1 LVRDVPVIETER
13 LILREWRDEDRS
25 IFALINSDSRVMEH
39 FPAPLTSQESDA
51 FIPRIVAGWDQGFG
65 LWALEERSTGSFIG
79 FVGLSVPTWEAPFGS
94 SVEIGWRLSFDA
106 WGKGYA
112 TEAARRV
119 MEWARTNVKPP
130 RGELV
135 SFTTVRNVRSRR
147 VMEKRGFTYEDLDD
161 FDHPLLPQW
170 DARRH
175 VLYRFDLS
183 GT

>member
-1 LVRDVPVIETER
+1 MHDVPVIETER

-25 IFALINSDSRVMEH
+25 TFALINSDSRVLEH
-39 FPAPLTSQESDA
+39 FPAALTSQESDA

-65 LWALEERSTGSFIG
+65 HWALEERSTGSFIG

-135 SFTTVRNVRSRR
+135 SFTTVRNVRPRR
-147 VMEKRGFTYEDLDD
+147 VMEKLGFTYEDLDD

-175 VLYRFDLS
+175 VLYRFDLP